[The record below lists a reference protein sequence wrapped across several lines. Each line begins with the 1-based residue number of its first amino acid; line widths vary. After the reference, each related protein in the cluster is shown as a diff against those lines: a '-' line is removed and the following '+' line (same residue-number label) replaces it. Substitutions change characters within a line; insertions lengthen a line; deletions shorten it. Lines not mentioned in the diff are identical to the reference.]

1 MSGHHK
7 YTTEGFVMKV
17 EWAGDYDARVTLL
30 TKDLGLIRT
39 SVKSLRKSTNKHKVA
54 LTEFSKVLVSVVKGK
69 EVWRLTNSL
78 LLNNI
83 FYDLR
88 GSIEAVRVIAKVK
101 SLVSRLV
108 LGEGEVIKAFEV
120 MDFLY
125 KNVSSVEKSL
135 LPDLEC
141 FAVMNILTSLG
152 YLPLSPE
159 EEKML
164 KLDDLLQNL
173 DYFKVN
179 RLSYVKRINESLH
192 ATQL

>member
-1 MSGHHK
+1 
-7 YTTEGFVMKV
+7 MKV
-17 EWAGDYDARVTLL
+17 EWTGDVDAKVTLL
-30 TKDLGLIRT
+30 TKDLGLIRA

-88 GSIEAVRVIAKVK
+88 GNIESIRLLAKVK
-101 SLVSRLV
+101 SLVGRLV
-108 LGEGEVIKAFEV
+108 VGEGEIGRIFQVV
-120 MDFLY
+120 DFLY
-125 KNVSSVEKSL
+125 KNIFKIDKDS

-141 FAVMNILTSLG
+141 FAVMNILSSLG
-152 YLPLSPE
+152 YLPLSTDE
-159 EEKML
+159 E
-164 KLDDLLQNL
+164 DLLNL
-173 DYFKVN
+173 DKLQDSLGYFKIN
-179 RLSYVKRINESLH
+179 RLDFIKRINESLH

>member
-17 EWAGDYDARVTLL
+17 EWAGEADGKVTFL
-30 TKDLGLIRT
+30 TKDLGLIRA

-54 LTEFSKVLVSVVKGK
+54 LTEFSKVLISVVKGK

-108 LGEGEVIKAFEV
+108 LGEGEVVKAFEV

-152 YLPLSPE
+152 YLPLTPE

-164 KLDDLLQNL
+164 KLGDLLQNL
-173 DYFKVN
+173 THFKEN
-179 RLSYVKRINESLH
+179 RLIYVKRINESLH

>member
-17 EWAGDYDARVTLL
+17 EWVGEADGKVTLL
-30 TKDLGLIRT
+30 TKDLGLIRV
-39 SVKSLRKSTNKHKVA
+39 SVKSLRKYTNKHKSA

-88 GSIEAVRVIAKVK
+88 GNIESIRLLAKVK
-101 SLVSRLV
+101 SLVGRLV
-108 LGEGEVIKAFEV
+108 IGEGEIIKLFLV

-125 KNVSSVEKSL
+125 QNIFRIDKDS

-141 FAVMNILTSLG
+141 FAVMNILSSLG
-152 YLPLSPE
+152 YLPLSQE
-159 EEKML
+159 EEDLL
-164 KLDDLLQNL
+164 KLDKAHDSLG
-173 DYFKVN
+173 YFKSN
-179 RLSYVKRINESLH
+179 RLGFIKRINESLH